1 MSDQLHQ
8 AKAVRVQS
16 SAIVVAAVITT
27 CGAVAS
33 ALIQT
38 GVTGKLAPSTAS
50 GSTTFAANTSAT
62 INSPVESVL
71 EGTLATAPLAAANM
85 PASLTRA
92 TSSVHAEAVEMQAQ
106 APRQTTVPT
115 KWTTAKPELEATQSA
130 RPMVSPWYYLSH
142 PDGQATAVKTTK
154 KTFDWGGV
162 TKVLPWLN

>member
-38 GVTGKLAPSTAS
+38 GVTGKPNLSTAG
-50 GSTTFAANTSAT
+50 GSATFAANTSAAVS
-62 INSPVESVL
+62 SPSESGPEMQV
-71 EGTLATAPLAAANM
+71 ASAQLAAANM

-92 TSSVHAEAVEMQAQ
+92 ATPFTQAEAVEMQAQ
-106 APRQTTVPT
+106 SPIVRT
-115 KWTTAKPELEATQSA
+115 KWTTAKPELDATLSTK
-130 RPMVSPWYYLSH
+130 PMVSPWYYFSH
-142 PDGQATAVKTTK
+142 PEGQAAAAKTK

-162 TKVLPWLN
+162 TKVFPWLN